1 MKVYP
6 PKCSTGARASDRL
19 QQYLMQSN
27 PMQCNPGDILSPD
40 LRTSEPS
47 HARGHLPS
55 SLACVEAALIDNH
68 VHALPLS
75 SQSPKSATSLHYAPR
90 SPPATTKEKW
100 KKFALDVLTCV
111 PQCEQEQACDGFLE
125 AMRQLLMSHPP
136 ANDFSAPVVH
146 DSYLGDRSS
155 LNQQNL
161 SWSHEQA
168 PSLSSAFLDGSRRS
182 QDVMPRLEELLQM
195 LRSPH

>member
-1 MKVYP
+1 
-6 PKCSTGARASDRL
+6 
-19 QQYLMQSN
+19 MQSN
-27 PMQCNPGDILSPD
+27 RECNPGDILSAD
-40 LRTSEPS
+40 LRASEPGS
-47 HARGHLPS
+47 HARGRLPS

-75 SQSPKSATSLHYAPR
+75 SQSPPSATSLHYAPR

-125 AMRQLLMSHPP
+125 AMRQLMSHPP
-136 ANDFSAPVVH
+136 SKDFSAPVVH
-146 DSYLGDRSS
+146 DSHLGDRSS

-168 PSLSSAFLDGSRRS
+168 PSLSSAFLDVSRRD

-195 LRSPH
+195 LRSPR